1 MEVIIDGVRYVPEET
16 EDTIEVGDFVRVIAA
31 NQYVFMIGSV
41 GKVVGVYCPGSFC
54 VELPGHG
61 NSPYQGSGEYCC
73 DSHDWGI
80 QANHLELI
88 Q

>member
-41 GKVVGVYCPGSFC
+41 G
-54 VELPGHG
+54 
-61 NSPYQGSGEYCC
+61 
-73 DSHDWGI
+73 
-80 QANHLELI
+80 
-88 Q
+88 